1 VIRPVR
7 NVRSPG
13 YSQKARNAAAIRSR
27 VLPRAKV
34 GSLSL
39 RKSVRL
45 ARSSPGPE
53 GRPWARQVFLA
64 LLFVLAQFVFIRGE
78 LFKVQTVT
86 VTGQKH
92 ISQKAVLERSG
103 LKTGEF
109 LWSMTP
115 HQVEMELTRLP
126 QVRSSHV
133 SYGLPGRVNI
143 AIQERQPVI
152 QVACRSNRL
161 AWFAVDEEGVILR
174 SLPTG
179 SNRLPR
185 LVVDEPVLAGTHLDA
200 NTLWTVSKTVA
211 QVGKVMP
218 EAVWY
223 YYVDDRGGVTIKT
236 AVARTPLEVH
246 LGPLER
252 MDYKVR
258 ILGALLDK
266 LSREKQ
272 KVLSVDLR
280 FASPVVKLRTPPPPP
295 APAPTT

>member
-1 VIRPVR
+1 M
-7 NVRSPG
+7 
-13 YSQKARNAAAIRSR
+13 
-27 VLPRAKV
+27 LPRARV

-45 ARSSPGPE
+45 ARTSPGPE

-64 LLFVLAQFVFIRGE
+64 LLFLLAQFVFIRGD
-78 LFKVQTVT
+78 LFKVQTVS

-92 ISQKAVLERSG
+92 ISQKAILERCG
-103 LKTGEF
+103 LKSGEF
-109 LWSMTP
+109 LWTMSP
-115 HQVEMELTRLP
+115 HQVEMELSRLP
-126 QVRSSHV
+126 QIRTSHV
-133 SYGLPGRVNI
+133 SYGLPGRVSI
-143 AIQERQPVI
+143 AITERQPVM
-152 QVACRSNRL
+152 QVATRGSRL
-161 AWFAVDEEGVILR
+161 EWFAVDEDGVILR

-200 NTLWTVSKTVA
+200 NTLWTVSKTVT

-266 LSREKQ
+266 LSKEKQ

-280 FASPVVKLRTPPPPP
+280 FASPVVKLRIPPVQPTP
-295 APAPTT
+295 PAPTT